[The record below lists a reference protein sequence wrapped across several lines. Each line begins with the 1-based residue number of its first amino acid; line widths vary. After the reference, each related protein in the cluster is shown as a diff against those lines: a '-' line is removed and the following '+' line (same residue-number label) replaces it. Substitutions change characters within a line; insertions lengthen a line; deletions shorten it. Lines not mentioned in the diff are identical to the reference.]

1 MATTFVVVR
10 AAGPGWVGGVAME
23 RQAGWLEH
31 AKFMDALVEEGFV
44 VLGGPLH
51 GDGHRAMLVVRAPD
65 EAAVCARL
73 TADPWSRAELLQT
86 TQVARWDLRLG
97 ELPP

>member
-1 MATTFVVVR
+1 
-10 AAGPGWVGGVAME
+10 
-23 RQAGWLEH
+23 
-31 AKFMDALVEEGFV
+31 
-44 VLGGPLH
+44 
-51 GDGHRAMLVVRAPD
+51 MLVVQAPD

-73 TADPWSRAELLQT
+73 AADPWSRAELLRT